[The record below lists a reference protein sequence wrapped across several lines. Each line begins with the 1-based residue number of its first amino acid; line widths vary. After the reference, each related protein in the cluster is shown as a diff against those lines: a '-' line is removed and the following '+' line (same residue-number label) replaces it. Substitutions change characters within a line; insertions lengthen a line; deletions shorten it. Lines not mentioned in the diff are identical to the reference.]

1 MTGSIHIDHDETGFY
16 AYLTS
21 SGGDMVERGES
32 RKTKAAAERD
42 ARAWSRETGIW
53 SECQRF
59 KTVRRIYTDC
69 WFWLYRRR
77 LI

>member
-1 MTGSIHIDHDETGFY
+1 MSYSISTHHDKNGFY
-16 AYLTS
+16 AYLANS
-21 SGGDMVERGES
+21 DGWMIERGPGH
-32 RKTKAAAERD
+32 KTKAAAERD

-53 SECQRF
+53 CECRRF
-59 KTVRRIYTDC
+59 KKLRAMYVDC